1 MPNLEFSVTCI
12 VATFIIGIISDGL
25 YITNFGVYDWYQ
37 KGKTPSYNV
46 FNFTSVHIL
55 EVIVLSI
62 CIYVHR

>member
-1 MPNLEFSVTCI
+1 MA
-12 VATFIIGIISDGL
+12 ATFIIGLLSDGL

-37 KGKTPSYNV
+37 QGKTPKYNF